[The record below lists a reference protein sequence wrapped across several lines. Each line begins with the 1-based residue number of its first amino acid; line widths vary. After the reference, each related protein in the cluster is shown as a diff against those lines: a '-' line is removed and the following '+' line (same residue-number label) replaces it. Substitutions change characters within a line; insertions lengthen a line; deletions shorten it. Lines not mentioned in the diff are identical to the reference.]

1 MHFYCKFMQKTYL
14 LECIYY
20 FFYSKI
26 GQFFEIV
33 KNNKMKLFKNLG
45 SEFTYFWKSFLDNL
59 PEWFATICLALV
71 SVVIALM
78 IEPKQRIA
86 FFQNF
91 NERYPYSG
99 ETLGVPVVAILI
111 IILPCA
117 TLGFLAITYP
127 RKIDLCLATMSLAQS
142 LCLTLLITEALK
154 VTVARPR
161 PNFFSYCQYD
171 ESLKKCTG
179 PSSHK
184 RDAKLSFPS
193 GHASNS
199 FATGTW
205 MCYFLGKFFNNG
217 SEIWWIM
224 LRFIPIMIATFI
236 AATRITDYMHHVSDV
251 IGGVVIGIGCAT
263 LIYRA
268 QENRI
273 FIPNRKKDDELYQL

>member
-1 MHFYCKFMQKTYL
+1 
-14 LECIYY
+14 
-20 FFYSKI
+20 
-26 GQFFEIV
+26 
-33 KNNKMKLFKNLG
+33 MKLFKTLG
-45 SEFTYFWKSFLDNL
+45 SEFTYFWKSFLENL
-59 PEWFATICLALV
+59 PEWFATICLGLV

-78 IEPKQRIA
+78 IEPKERIA
-86 FFQNF
+86 FFENF

-99 ETLGVPVVAILI
+99 ETLGIPIVALLI

-117 TLGFLAITYP
+117 VLGILTLAYP
-127 RKIDLCLATMSLAQS
+127 RRMELNLAGMSLAQS

-171 ESLKKCTG
+171 QNAKKCTG

-184 RDAKLSFPS
+184 RDARLSFPS
-193 GHASNS
+193 GHASNA

-205 MCYFLGKFFNNG
+205 MCLFLGEFFHN
-217 SEIWWIM
+217 SEEIWWII

-251 IGGVVIGIGCAT
+251 ISGVVIGIGCST
-263 LIYRA
+263 IIFRA
-268 QENRI
+268 QSNRI
-273 FIPNRKKDDELYQL
+273 FMTNHRREEPVSLL